1 MVIKSIDRYK
11 EIWIDRLKN
20 IYENTL
26 INKWIDVIRLIYI
39 YIYIYIYVCVCVCVC
54 LYDHT

>member
-39 YIYIYIYVCVCVCVC
+39 YICVCVCVYMTI
-54 LYDHT
+54 LE